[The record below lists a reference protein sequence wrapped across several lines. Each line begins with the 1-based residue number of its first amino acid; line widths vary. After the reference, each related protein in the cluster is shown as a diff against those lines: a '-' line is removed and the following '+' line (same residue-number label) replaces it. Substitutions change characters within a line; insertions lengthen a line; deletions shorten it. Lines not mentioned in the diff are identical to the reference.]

1 MIGAVARGRT
11 SSLAT
16 RPKFPFYVHSIKT
29 LKVRRTAV
37 ITVDGKPAKLGEPLN
52 LRKRRPEHARRRVP
66 GENTSK
72 KRLEQKKHQPHQSK
86 HKNGGPSHALISL
99 EPPFDCVPAFAK
111 ALAWQARQDWSH
123 PAKSPRF
130 VLEIGFSLAKRR
142 KE

>member
-1 MIGAVARGRT
+1 MSHLFLRERRGEVSKKFEKIAEMIDAVARGRT

-72 KRLEQKKHQPHQSK
+72 KRLEQKKHQP
-86 HKNGGPSHALISL
+86 I
-99 EPPFDCVPAFAK
+99 K
-111 ALAWQARQDWSH
+111 ASIRMVARVM
-123 PAKSPRF
+123 R
-130 VLEIGFSLAKRR
+130 
-142 KE
+142 

>member
-1 MIGAVARGRT
+1 MQWLAVARLRSLRGRN
-11 SSLAT
+11 SL
-16 RPKFPFYVHSIKT
+16 FYVHSIKT

-99 EPPFDCVPAFAK
+99 EPPFDCVP
-111 ALAWQARQDWSH
+111 
-123 PAKSPRF
+123 PSPR
-130 VLEIGFSLAKRR
+130 LWRGKQGRIGRILPNRLDLF
-142 KE
+142 